1 MSLVELPQ
9 IRNAECNLCN
19 LGADRKM
26 PPRTVCLMPK
36 EIEHCDIMLVAENP
50 SANEDTYGTVFTSSG
65 LAEIKK
71 FFEDAGFSVYCT
83 FAVKC
88 AKLNKAVKIKP
99 EHVKACRENYLYR
112 EIEQVRPD
120 HIITF
125 GAGAWSATTRK
136 GGLTENRG
144 NRHLIE
150 NITGVKRKTEEK
162 ISAFVYPTVHH
173 MQARYNEEQK
183 RELWADLN
191 MFLEWIKTGGAAA
204 AWDPPVK
211 VCTTVKALRRVQRMI
226 REAGGIVAVDTET
239 QGLNPYDPD
248 ANVRCIQFCW
258 DEDYGGVFL
267 PLFLEDDCYF
277 TDKKNLASYW
287 DYEGEEWAEI
297 LEVLREMLFEFKLIW
312 HNGKFD
318 RVWLYEWGRRICGIP
333 FRCPNIFADTM
344 HLAYLL
350 NENRRLGL
358 KKLETSVLG
367 IPSHDIKDK
376 LTKNL
381 DELIPYATK
390 DTIASLMLCRV
401 FLEELSLPEN
411 KKLRRLYTK
420 LMRRADSAYTAIELR
435 GWPVNKKRSADVVKI
450 FEGLYEERVEKVK
463 EMALEHHGYEF
474 EDDSVL
480 SSPTKLAPVLFTE
493 MGYKPTSDRRLAY
506 TESGNLAVN
515 EDALIHLKGD
525 PVIDAIFEMR
535 RMYKALS
542 TYARPFLEAANTRG
556 RITTSYKLAKV
567 VTGRTAS
574 GKEGVG
580 KTATGMNLQNLPKSQ
595 KKGDLG
601 YQLRSCIKAEKGWV
615 IAELDFSQ
623 IELRVMGFESRD
635 PMLLHAYQNDID
647 LHTYRAKKIVARQKG
662 GDPDELWDNLSKED
676 QKKFRYYAKP
686 VNFLNLYGG
695 KERVFMQGALK
706 DYNIEFSFAEA
717 QSMREGFFEDHY
729 MLPKY
734 YKQQERL
741 GKSQGYVE
749 APTGRRR
756 RLLNLKLD
764 PDFSKESKQKYEDAV
779 RQAINS
785 PTQGFASDLKQ
796 MALVEI
802 DDNLN
807 PEEAYVFGEVHD
819 SILLCIRE
827 DCVAKV
833 VLYAIGVM
841 ENPAILKD
849 LKVALDVPLR
859 AEASIGPSL
868 GETEEVTEDELREML
883 AAA

>member
-1 MSLVELPQ
+1 MALSELPQ
-9 IRNAECNLCN
+9 IRNAECSLCS
-19 LGADRKM
+19 LGVQRAL
-26 PPRTVCLMPK
+26 PPRTPCLMPK
-36 EIEHCDIMLVAENP
+36 EIEQCDIMLIAENP
-50 SANEDTYGTVFTSSG
+50 SANEDTFNAVFASG
-65 LAEIKK
+65 GLKEIKI
-71 FFEDAGFSVYCT
+71 FFEEQGFSVYCT
-83 FAVKC
+83 YAVKC
-88 AKLNKAVKIKP
+88 AKISKTLKVKP
-99 EHVKACRENYLYR
+99 ENVKACRENYLYR
-112 EIEQVRPD
+112 EFERVRPK

-125 GAGAWSATTRK
+125 GAGAWSAATRR
-136 GGLTENRG
+136 GGLTESRG

-150 NITGVKRKTEEK
+150 NLTGAKRKAEEK
-162 ISAFVYPTVHH
+162 LSAFVYPTVHH
-173 MQARYNEEQK
+173 MQARYSEEQR

-191 MFLEWIKTGGAAA
+191 MFSEWIKTGGAAA
-204 AWDPPVK
+204 VFDPPVK
-211 VCTTVKALRRVQRMI
+211 VVATVKGLRRVQHMI

-239 QGLNPYDPD
+239 QGLNPYDPE

-258 DEDYGGVFL
+258 DEDYGGIFL
-267 PLFLEDDCYF
+267 PLWLEEDCYF
-277 TDKKNLASYW
+277 TDKKCLAEYW
-287 DYEGEEWAEI
+287 DYEGDEWKEI
-297 LEVLREMLFEFKLIW
+297 LEILREMLLEFKLIW

-318 RVWLYEWGRRICGIP
+318 RVWLYEWGRRICGLP
-333 FRCPNIFADTM
+333 FLCPHIFADTM

-350 NENRRLGL
+350 NENRRMGL

-381 DELIPYATK
+381 DELIPYASK
-390 DTIASLMLCRV
+390 DTVASLMLCRV
-401 FLEELSLPEN
+401 FLEELDLPEN
-411 KKLRRLYTK
+411 KKIRRLYIK
-420 LMRRADSAYTAIELR
+420 LMRRADATYTHMELH
-435 GWPVNKKRSADVVKI
+435 GWPVSKARATAVVKVLEDL
-450 FEGLYEERVEKVK
+450 FAEKVERVKAL
-463 EMALEHHGYEF
+463 ALEHHDYVF

-480 SSPTKLAPVLFTE
+480 SSTAKLSPVLFVE
-493 MGYKPTSDRRLAY
+493 MGYQPNPDRRTAY
-506 TESGNLAVN
+506 TEGGNLATN

-535 RMYKALS
+535 QTYKALS

-595 KKGDLG
+595 KTGDVG
-601 YQLRSCIKAEKGWV
+601 WQLRRCIKADKGWV

-647 LHTYRAKKIVARQKG
+647 LHTYRAKKIVAQQQG
-662 GDPDELWDNLSKED
+662 GDPDELWEKLSKED

-706 DYNIEFSFAEA
+706 DYGIEFTFAEA
-717 QSMREGFFEDHY
+717 QAMREGFFEDHY
-729 MLPKY
+729 ALPKY
-734 YKQQERL
+734 YKKQARL
-741 GKSQGYVE
+741 GKAQGYVE

-756 RLLNLKLD
+756 RLANLKLD
-764 PDFSKESKQKYEDAV
+764 PSFSKETKQKYEDAV
-779 RQAINS
+779 KQAINS

-802 DDNLN
+802 DDNLD
-807 PEEAYVFGEVHD
+807 PTEAYLFGEVHD
-819 SILLCIRE
+819 SVLIHVRE
-827 DCVAKV
+827 EVYPRV

-849 LKVALDVPLR
+849 LRVDLDVPLK

-868 GETEEVTEDELREML
+868 GEVEEVSEADLRKL
-883 AAA
+883 L